1 MIYAYI
7 RVSTDKQ
14 TVENQRFEIENYCRK
29 RQIDVDQ
36 YIEETISGMKDVD
49 KRKLGTLLKKMRK
62 DDTLI
67 ASEISRLGRRLLEV
81 MSILDNLMKKKIR
94 VITVKEGFELCDNLQ
109 SHVIA
114 FAFSLASEI
123 ERSLI
128 SQRTKEALARKKSL
142 GMKLG
147 RKTGGTNSRHKLDKH
162 KELIRTMVEYGYSKA
177 AICRKVK
184 CQYSTLDKHLERE
197 GLIVRNYT
205 PRPRKPKDITTEK
218 KTVPQR
224 RKKRKVI
231 IKKRI
236 QTDRA
241 PHVEYQ
247 AAAYQ
252 YRHQLMEADTLR
264 EKGIVVDVDKPAIL
278 QEKKEKLKSIRHHH
292 HLLFPHEKEI
302 LKFLRQ
308 GKSKVFISR
317 YFNCNIKTLDA
328 HLKRMG
334 VEVVYR

>member
-49 KRKLGTLLKKMRK
+49 KRKLGILLKKMKK

-142 GMKLG
+142 GVNYPQAKDLWALDVERSSCIG
-147 RKTGGTNSRHKLDKH
+147 HDSNS
-162 KELIRTMVEYGYSKA
+162 
-177 AICRKVK
+177 
-184 CQYSTLDKHLERE
+184 HLSW
-197 GLIVRNYT
+197 VFTY
-205 PRPRKPKDITTEK
+205 
-218 KTVPQR
+218 
-224 RKKRKVI
+224 
-231 IKKRI
+231 
-236 QTDRA
+236 
-241 PHVEYQ
+241 PHVAMLR
-247 AAAYQ
+247 AALTSASATLPQ
-252 YRHQLMEADTLR
+252 CAQRKCLPFLM
-264 EKGIVVDVDKPAIL
+264 P
-278 QEKKEKLKSIRHHH
+278 
-292 HLLFPHEKEI
+292 
-302 LKFLRQ
+302 
-308 GKSKVFISR
+308 
-317 YFNCNIKTLDA
+317 
-328 HLKRMG
+328 M
-334 VEVVYR
+334 

>member
-49 KRKLGTLLKKMRK
+49 KRKLGTLLKKMKK

-128 SQRTKEALARKKSL
+128 SQRTKEALARKKIAWNE
-142 GMKLG
+142 
-147 RKTGGTNSRHKLDKH
+147 T
-162 KELIRTMVEYGYSKA
+162 
-177 AICRKVK
+177 
-184 CQYSTLDKHLERE
+184 
-197 GLIVRNYT
+197 
-205 PRPRKPKDITTEK
+205 
-218 KTVPQR
+218 
-224 RKKRKVI
+224 RKKNRRDKLPAQARQTQRTYTHYGRI
-231 IKKRI
+231 RI
-236 QTDRA
+236 Q
-241 PHVEYQ
+241 Q
-247 AAAYQ
+247 
-252 YRHQLMEADTLR
+252 
-264 EKGIVVDVDKPAIL
+264 
-278 QEKKEKLKSIRHHH
+278 SS
-292 HLLFPHEKEI
+292 HLPEGQVPVQHP
-302 LKFLRQ
+302 
-308 GKSKVFISR
+308 
-317 YFNCNIKTLDA
+317 
-328 HLKRMG
+328 
-334 VEVVYR
+334 

>member
-49 KRKLGTLLKKMRK
+49 KRKLGTLLKKMKK

-128 SQRTKEALARKKSL
+128 SQRTKEALARKN
-142 GMKLG
+142 
-147 RKTGGTNSRHKLDKH
+147 R
-162 KELIRTMVEYGYSKA
+162 
-177 AICRKVK
+177 
-184 CQYSTLDKHLERE
+184 LE
-197 GLIVRNYT
+197 
-205 PRPRKPKDITTEK
+205 
-218 KTVPQR
+218 
-224 RKKRKVI
+224 
-231 IKKRI
+231 
-236 QTDRA
+236 
-241 PHVEYQ
+241 
-247 AAAYQ
+247 
-252 YRHQLMEADTLR
+252 
-264 EKGIVVDVDKPAIL
+264 
-278 QEKKEKLKSIRHHH
+278 
-292 HLLFPHEKEI
+292 
-302 LKFLRQ
+302 
-308 GKSKVFISR
+308 
-317 YFNCNIKTLDA
+317 
-328 HLKRMG
+328 
-334 VEVVYR
+334 